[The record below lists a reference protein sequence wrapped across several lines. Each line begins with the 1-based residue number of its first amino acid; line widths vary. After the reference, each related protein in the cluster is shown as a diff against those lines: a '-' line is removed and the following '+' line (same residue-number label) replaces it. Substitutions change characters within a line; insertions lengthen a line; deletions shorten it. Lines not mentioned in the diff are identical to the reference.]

1 MLDFAMMSA
10 EEAQEQTLVL
20 AARAKEER
28 RLGAPP
34 LRHVALSESD
44 LERLRDC
51 LLAHVENLDHVEL
64 SSAAMVD
71 VYLNTAARALIEEA
85 EAAGV
90 CSQPGRHWYV
100 RLGEVCMVLFA
111 DEQRLRHAEPG
122 RLVARA
128 HEYAIRTAKEEGR
141 EYNSQAL
148 ARYDAQAAAR
158 AAQQERL
165 G

>member
-10 EEAQEQTLVL
+10 EEALEQTLVL

-34 LRHVALSESD
+34 VRHVSLAESD

-51 LLAHVENLDHVEL
+51 LLAHVENLGHIEL
-64 SSAAMVD
+64 SSPTMVD

-85 EAAGV
+85 QAAGV
-90 CSQPGRHWYV
+90 CSTPGAHWYM
-100 RLGEVCMVLFA
+100 RLGDVCMVLFA
-111 DEQRLRHAEPG
+111 DEPRLMSVGADH
-122 RLVARA
+122 LVALA
-128 HEYAIRTAKEEGR
+128 HEKSIRAAQQAGR
-141 EYNSQAL
+141 PYNSQAL
-148 ARYDAQAAAR
+148 AAYEAR
-158 AAQQERL
+158 ATANQVERI